1 MSVNYKKIVSVFA
14 FFIPYKLRPKIY
26 FWLFFNAFLIFFNLF
41 SYSLLIPFFSSLVTL
56 EVLDK
61 IIFLKNIK
69 IYFEMSDIQL
79 INFLGITS
87 IVLIL
92 LTNIFLLINER
103 VKFDLI
109 KNLSVNISNIYL
121 QNFIKTDFNFF
132 NNFQRTNVFTRLL
145 LELETLVTNI
155 FYNIFDL
162 FSRIL
167 IITFIFFGLFLFS
180 PEVTIFSVT
189 LLILTIFIT
198 FFYLKK
204 KITFYG
210 KNIVAQNETRTK
222 ILSIISE
229 NFLLFKVYNLSS
241 EYISNFLNHTNLYF
255 TLLTNSEVIKKF
267 PRVVLE
273 FIFFIIIIISVI
285 FYINYFIKFESVA
298 TLNSELILLLGTFS
312 IATYKLMP
320 SVQQIIYLF
329 SDIRTNYPKLSKIYS
344 EIINLNNNRKK
355 KIKLKIIS
363 AHNFNSIILKNVTF
377 KYKTKYIIKNLSLT
391 ISPTKKYCI
400 FGKSGSGKT
409 TLIYL
414 ILGFLKPTSGTI
426 TYKNEHIYNL
436 ENIKKLISFAPDP
449 AKILEDKNVLNNIH
463 LGSKQDILN
472 ILKITK
478 LLKIHKLYHRKTLNK
493 NLSSGELKRISIARA
508 LNSNAIFK
516 IIDEPTANL
525 DKSNRDI
532 VINLIN
538 RKYPGIIYVTH
549 DLRLRNKADVIVNL
563 S

>member
-1 MSVNYKKIVSVFA
+1 MSVNFKKKLSELA
-14 FFIPYKLRPKIY
+14 FFVPYKLRPKIY
-26 FWLFFNAFLIFFNLF
+26 FWFFFNASLIFLNLF
-41 SYSLLIPFFSSLVTL
+41 SYSLLIPFFSSLISL
-56 EVLDK
+56 EILDK
-61 IIFLKNIK
+61 IILLKNIK
-69 IYFEMSDIQL
+69 TYFEMSNIQL

-121 QNFIKTDFNFF
+121 QNFIKTDFKFF
-132 NNFQRTNVFTRLL
+132 SNFQRTNVFTRLL

-162 FSRIL
+162 TSRIL
-167 IITFIFFGLFLFS
+167 IIAFIFFGLFIFS
-180 PEVTIFSVT
+180 PKVTLFSVT
-189 LLILTIFIT
+189 LLIFTIFIT

-204 KITFYG
+204 KISFYG
-210 KNIVAQNETRTK
+210 KNIVAQNESRTK

-229 NFLLFKVYNLSS
+229 NFLLFRVYNLSS
-241 EYISNFLNHTNLYF
+241 EYISNFLMYTNLYYK
-255 TLLTNSEVIKKF
+255 LLTNSEVIKKF
-267 PRVVLE
+267 PRVTLE
-273 FIFFIIIIISVI
+273 FIFFIIIIISAI

-298 TLNSELILLLGTFS
+298 TFNSELILLLGTFS

-320 SVQQIIYLF
+320 SVQQIFYLV
-329 SDIRTNYPKLSKIYS
+329 SDIRTNHPKLSKIYK

-363 AHNFNSIILKNVTF
+363 AHNSNSIILKNVTF

-414 ILGFLKPTSGTI
+414 ILGFLKPTSGTV

-436 ENIKKLISFAPDP
+436 ENIKNLMSFAPDP
-449 AKILEDKNVLNNIH
+449 AKILEDKNVLDNIL
-463 LGSKQDILN
+463 LGSKQDTLN

-516 IIDEPTANL
+516 LIDEPTANL

-532 VINLIN
+532 VTNLIHK
-538 RKYPGIIYVTH
+538 KYPGIIYVTH
-549 DLRLRNKADVIVNL
+549 DLRLRNKADVIVTL

>member
-1 MSVNYKKIVSVFA
+1 MSVNFKKKLSELA
-14 FFIPYKLRPKIY
+14 FFVPYKLRPKIY
-26 FWLFFNAFLIFFNLF
+26 FWLFFNASLIFLNLF
-41 SYSLLIPFFSSLVTL
+41 SYSLLIPFFSSLISV

-61 IIFLKNIK
+61 IILLKNIK
-69 IYFEMSDIQL
+69 TYFEMSNIQL

-132 NNFQRTNVFTRLL
+132 SNFQRTNVFTRLL

-162 FSRIL
+162 ASRIL
-167 IITFIFFGLFLFS
+167 IIAFIFFGLFLFS
-180 PEVTIFSVT
+180 PKVTLFSVI
-189 LLILTIFIT
+189 LLIFTIFIT

-210 KNIVAQNETRTK
+210 KNIVAQNESRTK

-241 EYISNFLNHTNLYF
+241 EYISNFLKHTNLYYK
-255 TLLTNSEVIKKF
+255 LLTNSEVIKKF
-267 PRVVLE
+267 PRVALE
-273 FIFFIIIIISVI
+273 FIFFIIIIISAI
-285 FYINYFIKFESVA
+285 FYINYFIKFESVPIF
-298 TLNSELILLLGTFS
+298 NSELILLLGTFS

-320 SVQQIIYLF
+320 SVQQIFYLF
-329 SDIRTNYPKLSKIYS
+329 SDIRTNYPKLSKVYK

-436 ENIKKLISFAPDP
+436 ENIKELISFAPDP

-463 LGSKQDILN
+463 LGSKQDNLN

-538 RKYPGIIYVTH
+538 RKYSGIIYVTH